1 MHHITGH
8 VAVNQPVGFA
18 ASEAVSTDADLKH
31 PPMTGTKTPSNNN
44 NASTASD
51 MTRPT
56 ISDKTK
62 RQLIDAVSKNR
73 LTIVIGPTG
82 CGKSTQVPAI
92 LLDGLA
98 SPDQYILCTQPRRLA
113 VCAVAERVAEERN
126 VKLGGTEVGF
136 HIGQKNLSSKKTR
149 LLFTTAGILLE
160 ELRNN
165 GMDALTKFATI
176 IIDECHERSSESDLV
191 LAICKSFM
199 RAHPTAP
206 IRIILMSAT
215 FDHARYASYFADVP
229 GCESIESIT
238 LETASSFTAMYDR
251 VRIRYIEDT
260 IPLLP
265 DRQDYGQLLRTMRSN
280 PDADLAGDDA
290 GKSLSSPMLRLI
302 KSLLLWLD
310 VNESEEGIFLLFAP
324 TYRHLEQ
331 IFDIMRHCGGAR
343 SPTFSLGVLHS
354 SVDVDECIREMK
366 GKHLQFGGRRKLL
379 LASAIADSSVTIPG
393 VTAVVD
399 LCRGLEVKWDNSRK
413 NPIARTCWASQSVCD
428 QRKGRTG
435 RTCPGTVF
443 RLVHRGHFVN
453 LQRYE
458 TPALTLSSCRNEVLS
473 LLCSTNKVM
482 NERPSG
488 LLSRC
493 LDAPM
498 PPVVTSSMEYL
509 VQIGA
514 ARLEGKGKRRRLLP
528 SNTGELLAALPFAVA
543 DSSVIL
549 AGSQLGLLHEILA
562 FKAICSHK
570 PAPIVHHFGNS
581 ARNETTLQ
589 SFYPD
594 VDIQDPNSVAL
605 ANFSAYI
612 FWDTNWSAKRAK
624 SVRKKFEAESI
635 DFQGDVLGNGVGAES
650 LWHWTDELEQ
660 EHYEW
665 CRSHDINP
673 TAVKAI
679 EEILHVVMN
688 ILFHS
693 HFEPDWLRCSSPTPR
708 WRHKSLWNGEQY
720 GDDDL
725 DALRW
730 VYGAKRSHALGE
742 ALASLS
748 SEGGLSSL
756 AIQRALVDMAGDRP
770 TTRSAAAF
778 IRKKKERPVA
788 CVFFLSGHCQFGSR
802 CKNSHS
808 PDAVPPPCRF
818 YPTCTND
825 RCVYSHG
832 DATEDT
838 TAVARSLVKNPL
850 EAIADASAISNM
862 EPVEWYLLNESKL
875 LLLGEG
881 DFAFT
886 RALRSLNLRNFVS
899 TTYEGTPYTND
910 ISFLKN
916 VDATRLHL
924 DARILSSV
932 RTRAVSAF
940 SWCFPFITG
949 REEDEAGHEALILG
963 TFHSLT
969 ALCKERP
976 SREGFSLALALQGD
990 QFSRWNVLRSA
1001 CRAGWELVC
1010 FSNFDTSDFI
1020 DYQPCRANG
1029 EPFPLDKVRF
1039 YVFSHRRGNIA

>member
-1 MHHITGH
+1 MQI
-8 VAVNQPVGFA
+8 
-18 ASEAVSTDADLKH
+18 VSFLNLVLPTTKH
-31 PPMTGTKTPSNNN
+31 T
-44 NASTASD
+44 
-51 MTRPT
+51 
-56 ISDKTK
+56 
-62 RQLIDAVSKNR
+62 
-73 LTIVIGPTG
+73 
-82 CGKSTQVPAI
+82 GKSTQVPAI

-98 SPDQYILCTQPRRLA
+98 SPDNSNAAIDGSISKGYILCTQPRRLA

-126 VKLGGTEVGF
+126 VKLGGTEVGY
-136 HIGQKNLSSKKTR
+136 HIGQKKLSSKKTR

-165 GMDALTKFATI
+165 GMEALTKFATI

-206 IRIILMSAT
+206 IRIVLMSAT

-229 GCESIESIT
+229 GCETIESIT

-251 VRIRYIEDT
+251 VRIYYIEDT

-265 DRQDYGQLLRTMRSN
+265 DKQDHGQLLRTMRSN
-280 PDADLAGDDA
+280 PDADLAGNDA
-290 GKSLSSPMLRLI
+290 GKSLTNAMLRLI

-310 VNESEEGIFLLFAP
+310 VNESEEGIFLVFVP

-331 IFDIMRHCGGAR
+331 IFDVMRYCGGVR

-366 GKHLQFGGRRKLL
+366 GKHLQFGGKRKLL

-393 VTAVVD
+393 VTAVID
-399 LCRGLEVKWDNSRK
+399 LCRGLEVKWDNARK

-493 LDAPM
+493 LDAPT

-509 VQIGA
+509 VSIGA
-514 ARLEGKGKRRRLLP
+514 ARLEGKGKKRKLLP

-543 DSSVIL
+543 DSNIIL

-594 VDIQDPNSVAL
+594 VDVQDPNSVAL
-605 ANFSAYI
+605 ANLSAYI
-612 FWDTNWSAKRAK
+612 FWDTHWSAKRGLEI
-624 SVRKKFEAESI
+624 RKKFEAESI
-635 DFQGDVLGNGVGAES
+635 DFRGDEFGNGVGAEF
-650 LWHWTDELEQ
+650 LWRWTDVLEQ

-693 HFEPDWLRCSSPTPR
+693 HFEPDWLRCSSPTPL
-708 WRHKSLWNGEQY
+708 WRQKSQWKGERY
-720 GDDDL
+720 GEDDL

-770 TTRSAAAF
+770 PPRSAAAF
-778 IRKKKERPVA
+778 IRKKRERPVA
-788 CVFFLSGHCQFGSR
+788 CLFFLSGHCQFGSR

-818 YPTCTND
+818 FPNCTSSN
-825 RCVYSHG
+825 CVYSHG
-832 DATEDT
+832 DTAEDT
-838 TAVARSLVKNPL
+838 TAVARSLAKNPL
-850 EAIADASAISNM
+850 EAIADATAVSSM
-862 EPVEWYLLNESKL
+862 EPVEWYLLHEGKL

-881 DFAFT
+881 NFAFT

-899 TTYEGTPYTND
+899 TTYEGTPYIND

-924 DARILSSV
+924 DARILTSV
-932 RTRAVSAF
+932 RTRGTSAF
-940 SWCFPFITG
+940 SWCFPYITD
-949 REEDEAGHEALILG
+949 REEDEAGHEALLLG
-963 TFHSLT
+963 AFHSLT
-969 ALCKERP
+969 ALSKESS
-976 SREGFSLALALQGD
+976 SREGFTFALALQGD
-990 QFSRWNVLRSA
+990 QFSRWNILRSA
-1001 CRAGWELVC
+1001 LRTGWELIS

-1029 EPFPLDKVRF
+1029 EPFPLDKARF
-1039 YVFSHRRGNIA
+1039 YDFSYRRGSIA

>member
-1 MHHITGH
+1 M
-8 VAVNQPVGFA
+8 
-18 ASEAVSTDADLKH
+18 AS
-31 PPMTGTKTPSNNN
+31 
-44 NASTASD
+44 SD
-51 MTRPT
+51 GA
-56 ISDKTK
+56 IGGSG
-62 RQLIDAVSKNR
+62 NR
-73 LTIVIGPTG
+73 G
-82 CGKSTQVPAI
+82 
-92 LLDGLA
+92 
-98 SPDQYILCTQPRRLA
+98 YILCTQPRRLA

-126 VKLGGTEVGF
+126 VKVGGTEVGY
-136 HIGQKNLSSKKTR
+136 HIGQKNFSSKKTR

-165 GMDALTKFATI
+165 GMEALTKFATI

-191 LAICKSFM
+191 LTICKSFM
-199 RAHPTAP
+199 RAHPMAP
-206 IRIILMSAT
+206 IRVVLMSAT
-215 FDHARYASYFADVP
+215 FDHARYADYFADVP
-229 GCESIESIT
+229 GCETIESIT
-238 LETASSFTAMYDR
+238 LETASSFTAMYER
-251 VRIRYIEDT
+251 VKIRYIEDA

-265 DRQDYGQLLRTMRSN
+265 DKQDHGHLLRTMRSN

-310 VNESEEGIFLLFAP
+310 VNEPAEGIFLLFVP

-331 IFDIMRHCGGAR
+331 VFSNMRCCGGVR
-343 SPTFSLGVLHS
+343 SPTFSVGVLHS

-366 GKHLQFGGRRKLL
+366 GRHLQFGGRRKLL

-393 VTAVVD
+393 VTAVID

-435 RTCPGTVF
+435 RTCSGRVY
-443 RLVHRGHFVN
+443 RLVHRGHYVN

-498 PPVVTSSMEYL
+498 PLVVTSSMEYL
-509 VQIGA
+509 VAIGA
-514 ARLEGKGKRRRLLP
+514 ARLEGKGKKRKLLP

-570 PAPIVHHFGNS
+570 PAPIVHCFGDS
-581 ARNETTLQ
+581 VRNETTLQ

-594 VDIQDPNSVAL
+594 VDVQDPNSVAL
-605 ANFSAYI
+605 ANLSAYI
-612 FWDTNWSAKRAK
+612 FWDTYWSAKLGAK
-624 SVRKKFEAESI
+624 IRKRFEDESV
-635 DFQGDVLGNGVGAES
+635 DFRGEDLGNGAGAES
-650 LWHWTDELEQ
+650 LWHWTDDVEQ

-665 CRSHDINP
+665 CQSHDINP

-688 ILFHS
+688 ILFRA
-693 HFEPDWLRCSSPTPR
+693 HFEPDWLRCSSPTPPWRQKNR
-708 WRHKSLWNGEQY
+708 WKDERYGEE
-720 GDDDL
+720 DL
-725 DALRW
+725 DALAW
-730 VYGAKRSHALGE
+730 VFGVQRSRALGE
-742 ALASLS
+742 ALSSLS
-748 SEGGLSSL
+748 NEGGLSSL

-770 TTRSAAAF
+770 PPRNAASF
-778 IRKKKERPVA
+778 IRKKKERPIA

-802 CKNSHS
+802 CNNSHS

-825 RCVYSHG
+825 KCVYSHG
-832 DATEDT
+832 DTTEDST
-838 TAVARSLVKNPL
+838 TIARSLVKNPL
-850 EAIADASAISNM
+850 EAIADASVVDSM
-862 EPVEWYLLNESKL
+862 EPVEWYLMNEGKL

-881 DFAFT
+881 NFGFT
-886 RALRSLNLRNFVS
+886 RALRSLDLRDFVS
-899 TTYEGTPYTND
+899 TTYEGTPYVND

-932 RTRAVSAF
+932 RSKGTSAF
-940 SWCFPFITG
+940 SWCFPYITD
-949 REEDEAGHEALILG
+949 REEDEAGHEGLLLG

-969 ALCKERP
+969 TLCKESS
-976 SREGFSLALALQGD
+976 SREGFSFALALQGD

-1001 CRAGWELVC
+1001 LRTGWELTN
-1010 FSNFDTSDFI
+1010 FSYFDPSDFI
-1020 DYQPCRANG
+1020 DYEPCRASG
-1029 EPFPLDKVRF
+1029 EPFPLDKARF
-1039 YVFSHRRGNIA
+1039 YVFSYQHGNIA

>member
-1 MHHITGH
+1 MPLPRIALPSSLARLG
-8 VAVNQPVGFA
+8 
-18 ASEAVSTDADLKH
+18 AVSNLFVFYDICIWTTLDLLQRASYFLILFF
-31 PPMTGTKTPSNNN
+31 PPT
-44 NASTASD
+44 
-51 MTRPT
+51 
-56 ISDKTK
+56 TK
-62 RQLIDAVSKNR
+62 R
-73 LTIVIGPTG
+73 T
-82 CGKSTQVPAI
+82 GKSTQVPAI

-98 SPDQYILCTQPRRLA
+98 SPDNNSNDAIGGSGSKGYILCTQPRRLA

-126 VKLGGTEVGF
+126 VKLGGTEVGY

-165 GMDALTKFATI
+165 GMEALTKFATI

-206 IRIILMSAT
+206 IRLVLMSAT

-229 GCESIESIT
+229 GCETIESIT

-251 VRIRYIEDT
+251 VRIHYIEDT

-265 DRQDYGQLLRTMRSN
+265 DKQDHVQLLRTMRSN
-280 PDADLAGDDA
+280 PDADLAGIDA
-290 GKSLSSPMLRLI
+290 GKSLSNPMLRLI

-310 VNESEEGIFLLFAP
+310 VNESEEGIFLVFVP

-331 IFDIMRHCGGAR
+331 IFDVMRYCGGVR

-366 GKHLQFGGRRKLL
+366 GKHLQFGGKRKLL

-393 VTAVVD
+393 VTAVID
-399 LCRGLEVKWDNSRK
+399 LCRGLEVKWDNARK

-493 LDAPM
+493 LDAPT
-498 PPVVTSSMEYL
+498 PPVVSSSMEYL

-514 ARLEGKGKRRRLLP
+514 ARLEGKGKKRKLLP

-543 DSSVIL
+543 DSNVIL

-570 PAPIVHHFGNS
+570 PAPIVHHFGNT

-594 VDIQDPNSVAL
+594 VDVQDPNSVAM
-605 ANFSAYI
+605 ANLSAYI
-612 FWDTNWSAKRAK
+612 FWDTHWSARRG
-624 SVRKKFEAESI
+624 VQIRKKFETESG
-635 DFQGDVLGNGVGAES
+635 DFRGDELGNGVGAES
-650 LWHWTDELEQ
+650 LWRWTDELEQ

-693 HFEPDWLRCSSPTPR
+693 HFEPDWLRCSSPTPL
-708 WRHKSLWNGEQY
+708 WRQKSQWKAERYGE
-720 GDDDL
+720 DDL

-730 VYGAKRSHALGE
+730 VYGAKRSYALGE

-756 AIQRALVDMAGDRP
+756 AIQRALVDMADNRP
-770 TTRSAAAF
+770 PPRSAAAF

-788 CVFFLSGHCQFGSR
+788 CIFFLSGHCQFGSR

-818 YPTCTND
+818 YPTCTKNN
-825 RCVYSHG
+825 CVYSHG
-832 DATEDT
+832 DTTEDT

-850 EAIADASAISNM
+850 EAIADASAVSSM
-862 EPVEWYLLNESKL
+862 EPVEWYLLNEGKL

-881 DFAFT
+881 NFAFT
-886 RALRSLNLRNFVS
+886 RALRSLNLRKFVS
-899 TTYEGTPYTND
+899 TTYEGTPYMND
-910 ISFLKN
+910 VSFLKN

-932 RTRAVSAF
+932 RSRGTSAF
-940 SWCFPFITG
+940 SWCFPYITD
-949 REEDEAGHEALILG
+949 REEDEAGHEALLLAA
-963 TFHSLT
+963 FHSLT
-969 ALCKERP
+969 ALCKESS
-976 SREGFSLALALQGD
+976 SREGFTFALALQGD
-990 QFSRWNVLRSA
+990 QFSRWNILRSA
-1001 CRAGWELVC
+1001 LRTGWELIA

-1029 EPFPLDKVRF
+1029 EPFPLDKARF
-1039 YVFSHRRGNIA
+1039 YVFSYRRGSIA